1 MLHFHLLFLA
11 FFSIVATSHQ
21 INRINSS
28 RIQKVQAE
36 AQPLLDVSFH
46 PLNISINVLL
56 NIEAVLNPTSAIEP
70 IVENL
75 LIIERMQVSFGVSV
89 VVSMVTVLRFSI
101 K

>member
-1 MLHFHLLFLA
+1 MNF
-11 FFSIVATSHQ
+11 
-21 INRINSS
+21 S

-70 IVENL
+70 LVENL

-89 VVSMVTVLRFSI
+89 MYPMETVQRVLFLHGFASSTTEI
-101 K
+101 YP